1 MRKKVEKSIP
11 LQYSKSELV
20 INSIQDKKGEDIV
33 LLNLESIPDAVS
45 SHFVICQADS
55 TTQVRAIANHIIDR
69 MAEELDERPYSK
81 EGLSQCEWVLVDFI
95 DVVVHIFIR
104 EKRQF
109 YQLEDLWH
117 DAAIERIPNFN

>member
-1 MRKKVEKSIP
+1 VRKRAAKTS
-11 LQYSKSELV
+11 LQYSKTDLV

-33 LLNLESIPDAVS
+33 VLNLENIPDTVS
-45 SHFVICQADS
+45 SRFIICQADS
-55 TTQVRAIANHIIDR
+55 TTQVRAIANHVIDQIG
-69 MAEELDERPYSK
+69 EELGEVPYSK
-81 EGLSQCEWVLVDFI
+81 EGLAQCEWVLVDYI

-104 EKRQF
+104 DKRQF

>member
-1 MRKKVEKSIP
+1 MRKRAAKSS
-11 LQYSKSELV
+11 LQYSKTDLV

-33 LLNLESIPDAVS
+33 VLNLENIPDTVS
-45 SHFVICQADS
+45 SRFIICQADS
-55 TTQVRAIANHIIDR
+55 TTQVRAIANHVIDQIG
-69 MAEELDERPYSK
+69 EELGEVPYSK
-81 EGLSQCEWVLVDFI
+81 EGLAQCEWVLVDYI

-104 EKRQF
+104 DKRQF